1 MPIKYLQ
8 RKDIDI
14 SKYNA
19 CLDNSKESL
28 LYGYSWYLDIVC
40 DQWDCLVLDDY
51 VAVMPIP
58 WRKKYFIKYVYP
70 PLWLLQLGV
79 FSSKEHLS
87 EIEFITEL
95 ESRFKFIELRLNA
108 SYYNEKLIPKCRDNQ
123 FQVLDLNISHQIIS
137 KKFNRNRKREL
148 KKASQYFLSEKWN
161 DDPKNL
167 ILLFK
172 NNVGKRLNN
181 IQDKDYENL
190 QRLMDSS
197 IAKGV
202 GELLS
207 IYDKEDRLVASGFFL
222 FHKGKVTEL
231 VCSTDFS
238 NRDNGANTFL
248 IDRAIFKYQ
257 NKYDV
262 FNFGGSSMETIA
274 KYYKSFGAKTIQYPF
289 LKVNKL
295 PFFLRLL
302 KA

>member
-1 MPIKYLQ
+1 
-8 RKDIDI
+8 
-14 SKYNA
+14 
-19 CLDNSKESL
+19 
-28 LYGYSWYLDIVC
+28 
-40 DQWDCLVLDDY
+40 
-51 VAVMPIP
+51 
-58 WRKKYFIKYVYP
+58 
-70 PLWLLQLGV
+70 
-79 FSSKEHLS
+79 
-87 EIEFITEL
+87 
-95 ESRFKFIELRLNA
+95 
-108 SYYNEKLIPKCRDNQ
+108 
-123 FQVLDLNISHQIIS
+123 
-137 KKFNRNRKREL
+137 
-148 KKASQYFLSEKWN
+148 
-161 DDPKNL
+161 
-167 ILLFK
+167 
-172 NNVGKRLNN
+172 
-181 IQDKDYENL
+181 
-190 QRLMDSS
+190 MDSS